1 MYEKMY
7 CILFNAITDRLR
19 ENQNMNFGRA
29 AFLLEEAQRQAEA
42 VYLESAEEKT
52 ASSSAA
58 CQLPSLSQ
66 GLPVRSP
73 KTATS
78 PPYSTDAIKRL
89 SPLKC
94 APTATNLYLSESL
107 WALPQAFSGRTA
119 T

>member
-52 ASSSAA
+52 KSAPMEKRPE
-58 CQLPSLSQ
+58 LPPREGRSCWKR
-66 GLPVRSP
+66 PV
-73 KTATS
+73 
-78 PPYSTDAIKRL
+78 DV
-89 SPLKC
+89 
-94 APTATNLYLSESL
+94 
-107 WALPQAFSGRTA
+107 SGRYHS
-119 T
+119 